1 VGIKGGE
8 VRDGDFVEHMFVSS
22 SHDDLL
28 CFTDTGRVFRL
39 KVWQVPELGRT
50 SKGRSL
56 NNLLDLREGERV
68 RAFLPIKDFEAS
80 EDYLFFATA
89 QGRVKRSALKDY
101 RNVNRSG
108 IIAVKL
114 NDGDGLVNALLT
126 RGNDHV
132 LLSTAQGM
140 AIRFDENDARVMG
153 RDTAGVAGIDLAEG
167 DSVVGLVRCDD
178 TADLCTVTLNGYG
191 KRTPMR
197 EYLVQ
202 QEDGSTRV
210 QSRGGKGRK
219 DIVVNDR
226 NGPVVSVHPVTDDHN
241 LLFMTTNGM
250 AVRIAAKDVRAIG
263 RNTQGVRVVRLRDG
277 DTLRAA
283 ARVDASEDGPAPT
296 EAVPAD
302 DE

>member
-1 VGIKGGE
+1 
-8 VRDGDFVEHMFVSS
+8 
-22 SHDDLL
+22 
-28 CFTDTGRVFRL
+28 
-39 KVWQVPELGRT
+39 
-50 SKGRSL
+50 
-56 NNLLDLREGERV
+56 
-68 RAFLPIKDFEAS
+68 
-80 EDYLFFATA
+80 
-89 QGRVKRSALKDY
+89 
-101 RNVNRSG
+101 
-108 IIAVKL
+108 
-114 NDGDGLVNALLT
+114 
-126 RGNDHV
+126 
-132 LLSTAQGM
+132 
-140 AIRFDENDARVMG
+140 
-153 RDTAGVAGIDLAEG
+153 
-167 DSVVGLVRCDD
+167 VRCDD

-241 LLFMTTNGM
+241 LRFMTTNGM

-296 EAVPAD
+296 VAVPAD